1 MKIENEISYLKRSAN
16 FNTVNHLERGIFENV
31 YNCVL
36 NFELEKEGP
45 VVNAELPVPV
55 IYDGST
61 FDNWFRV
68 DLALNDPVLID

>member
-36 NFELEKEGP
+36 NFEYFLFVSSLLFGFIGQRKKNIDNRIKE
-45 VVNAELPVPV
+45 
-55 IYDGST
+55 D
-61 FDNWFRV
+61 
-68 DLALNDPVLID
+68 